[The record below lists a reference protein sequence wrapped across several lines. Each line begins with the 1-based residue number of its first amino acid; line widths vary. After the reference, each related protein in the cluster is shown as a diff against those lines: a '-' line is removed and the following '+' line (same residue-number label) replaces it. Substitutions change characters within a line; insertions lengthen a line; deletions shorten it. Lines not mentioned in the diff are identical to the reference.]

1 MNTAYAQLEAEHQIS
16 SHPVAFPL
24 ISCRQVSATPA
35 KRDDWP
41 PDRPE
46 ARSSQLLPAVVY
58 VGLFGRRNLAL
69 GLIRQISC
77 AFKSQRGT
85 GCTFDTQDRCGSRLR
100 SQRTQV
106 LGHRRIFESAW
117 RRRTRRS
124 PDRRFD

>member
-24 ISCRQVSATPA
+24 ISCRRVSATPA

-46 ARSSQLLPAVVY
+46 ARSGQLLPAVVY

-69 GLIRQISC
+69 GLIRLVFIPKRYDLYIHRQIILDLKPS
-77 AFKSQRGT
+77 
-85 GCTFDTQDRCGSRLR
+85 
-100 SQRTQV
+100 
-106 LGHRRIFESAW
+106 
-117 RRRTRRS
+117 
-124 PDRRFD
+124 